1 MRGDAVAHT
10 TVIAVGSHH
19 DALESYQK
27 AVALAPS
34 RLIHRV
40 ELGRT
45 LHRLGKKEQARQQLE
60 VMFAIV
66 VIKWHLCLNVALVW
80 SGSVILVSMAEC
92 YATSLV

>member
-1 MRGDAVAHT
+1 MLLLT
-10 TVIAVGSHH
+10 SLTVNAVGSHH

-45 LHRLGKKEQARQQLE
+45 LHRLGKKEQARQELE
-60 VMFAIV
+60 VYLQQLSLLHACLSLMPKCFV
-66 VIKWHLCLNVALVW
+66 VVQ
-80 SGSVILVSMAEC
+80 
-92 YATSLV
+92 TD